1 MKKNL
6 IKNFLNTG
14 ASTSMY
20 QRLQTMNQETKRRAE
35 KTTTYKTYAD
45 MSKRNKIIEEAVEA
59 EDKGLLAPPDI
70 QKLRRKSKTFRFS
83 NLISSQF
90 MNSPNSRRSKNI

>member
-14 ASTSMY
+14 ARTSMY

-35 KTTTYKTYAD
+35 NTTTYKTYAD
-45 MSKRNKIIEEAVEA
+45 MSKRKRITEETEEVQ
-59 EDKGLLAPPDI
+59 DKGLLAPPDFH
-70 QKLRRKSKTFRFS
+70 KLGRKSKTFRF
-83 NLISSQF
+83 NDLISSQF